1 MEIQRGRG
9 VSNAPFLKGKYGSK
23 MEFPKRIGGSS

>member
-9 VSNAPFLKGKYGSK
+9 FSNAPFFKGKYGSK
-23 MEFPKRIGGSS
+23 MEFPERMGGSS